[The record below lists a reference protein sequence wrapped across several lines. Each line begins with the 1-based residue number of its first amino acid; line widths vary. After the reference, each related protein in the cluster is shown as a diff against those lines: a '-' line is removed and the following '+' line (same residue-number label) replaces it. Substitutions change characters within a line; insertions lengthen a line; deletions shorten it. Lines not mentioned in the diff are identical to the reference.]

1 MTRENGFSLLEV
13 AVATLLLGVAA
24 VSILSAIGSSV
35 SAAGAARDYGEAG
48 LLARSCMNE
57 LLARRSLE
65 PGATFRGKHESAS
78 EWEAF
83 VEPLA
88 GFGADAQGNRIVR
101 VRLDWRW
108 NRGGERRSIRLEGY
122 RRLRLP

>member
-1 MTRENGFSLLEV
+1 MIRKNGFSLLEV

-24 VSILSAIGSSV
+24 VGILSAIGSSV

-48 LLARSCMNE
+48 FLARSRMNE
-57 LLARRSLE
+57 LLASRSLE
-65 PGATFRGKHESAS
+65 PGEKFRGKHGSAF

-83 VEPLA
+83 VEPLER
-88 GFGADAQGNRIVR
+88 FGADAKGNRLVR
-101 VRLDWRW
+101 VRLEWRW
-108 NRGGERRSIRLEGY
+108 KRGGERRSIRLEGY

>member
-1 MTRENGFSLLEV
+1 MIRKNGFSLLEV
-13 AVATLLLGVAA
+13 AIATLLLGVAA
-24 VSILSAIGSSV
+24 VGMLSAIGSSV
-35 SAAGAARDYGEAG
+35 SAAGAARDRGEAG

-65 PGATFRGKHESAS
+65 PGATFRGKHGSAS

-83 VEPLA
+83 VEPLE
-88 GFGADAQGNRIVR
+88 GFGVDAKGNRLVR
-101 VRLDWRW
+101 VRLEWRW
-108 NRGGERRSIRLEGY
+108 QRGGERRSIRLEGY